1 MKLTLM
7 EKVLATLIVIT
18 ILTTIAMPF
27 IPDLF
32 LHLV

>member
-7 EKVLATLIVIT
+7 EKVLAALIIIT
-18 ILTTIAMPF
+18 ILATIAMPF
-27 IPDLF
+27 IPGLF

>member
-1 MKLTLM
+1 MNLTLM
-7 EKVLATLIVIT
+7 EKVLVALIIIT
-18 ILTTIAMPF
+18 ILVTIAMPF

>member
-7 EKVLATLIVIT
+7 EKVLATLIVVT
-18 ILTTIAMPF
+18 ILVTIAMPF

>member
-7 EKVLATLIVIT
+7 EKVLATLIVTT
-18 ILTTIAMPF
+18 ILTAIAMPF